1 MDQPAA
7 RQRAYRCRS
16 RDGAL
21 RARGSGARLRRLL
34 RPRADDRPEQ
44 GQRRPSHGD
53 GVPARGRARPTSG
66 LAREEDARRDR
77 LSRAARRLG
86 NRRRPAARGGARL
99 PPIKFPGALDLSVIG
114 EDCRAWGGLRVGGI
128 ATVATAIGA
137 DLAAR
142 LPRQN
147 KKQREGLALLVATA
161 LDVRDVNLMELA
173 AALPRA
179 AARLDMRYQWISRL
193 LANALIDTDAVIAPF
208 AREVLARAG
217 ADGRTLVL
225 IIDQSQINTEHQMV
239 MVSLRVGGR
248 ALPLAWRVKKTSGAI
263 GFAEQRAA
271 LDRVAALLPA
281 GVRPVLMGDRFY
293 GSPALIAWCRAQGWD
308 WRLRLKQDLLVF
320 EAGGETTLAD
330 CFTRGEHLL
339 RDLELTE
346 QRVRTTVAMVH
357 EAGHPEPWIIAL
369 SQTPSVHTAFDYGLR
384 WGIEAMVSDVKTR
397 GFNREDSQIARTDRL
412 DRLVLVLA
420 LALHWAGSTGM
431 WDAVENRTPVEKRL
445 RVRNAGMSR
454 AA

>member
-1 MDQPAA
+1 M
-7 RQRAYRCRS
+7 
-16 RDGAL
+16 
-21 RARGSGARLRRLL
+21 
-34 RPRADDRPEQ
+34 
-44 GQRRPSHGD
+44 
-53 GVPARGRARPTSG
+53 
-66 LAREEDARRDR
+66 
-77 LSRAARRLG
+77 
-86 NRRRPAARGGARL
+86 
-99 PPIKFPGALDLSVIG
+99 
-114 EDCRAWGGLRVGGI
+114 GGI
-128 ATVATAIGA
+128 ATVAAAIGA

-179 AARLDMRYQWISRL
+179 AERLDMRYQWISRL
-193 LANALIDTDAVIAPF
+193 LGNALIDTDAVMAPF

-225 IIDQSQINTEHQMV
+225 IIDQSQVNAAHQMV

-248 ALPLAWRVKKTSGAI
+248 AVPLAWRVKETQGSV

-271 LDRVAALLPA
+271 LDRVAALLPE
-281 GVRPVLMGDRFY
+281 GVRPVLLGDRFY

-320 EAGGETTLAD
+320 EDGGETTLAA
-330 CFTRGEHLL
+330 CFARDEHLL
-339 RDLELTE
+339 SDIELTE
-346 QRVRTTVAMVH
+346 TRVRTNVAIVH

-369 SQTPSVHTAFDYGLR
+369 SQPPSVHRAFDDGLR
-384 WGIEAMVSDVKTR
+384 WGIEAMFSDFKTR
-397 GFNREDSQIARTDRL
+397 GFGLEDSQITRTDRL
-412 DRLVLVLA
+412 DRLVLVLS
-420 LALHWAGSTGM
+420 LALHWAVSTGM
-431 WDAVENRTPVEKRL
+431 WDAVENRTPAEKRP
-445 RVRNAGMSR
+445 RERSAGMLP